1 MRATRPG
8 DREGA
13 EPTQHQRRRLLDAT
27 GDRGRVRA
35 TVALAR
41 RTETA
46 SVTPKLHYPKLGIPD
61 SVAVVYNTFPM
72 PPNDSDMSRL
82 GALGQA
88 VADARAAHPG
98 ATLADLY
105 DPDLMP
111 SNLRP
116 RTVMSSVMRW
126 RSCVMGL
133 LPLGLSGHENTPM
146 LSLAGEAV
154 DDHLSMR
161 EKRGSGLAPASRA
174 ARSASTCLV

>member
-1 MRATRPG
+1 M
-8 DREGA
+8 
-13 EPTQHQRRRLLDAT
+13 
-27 GDRGRVRA
+27 RA

-111 SNLRP
+111 SNLR
-116 RTVMSSVMRW
+116 RAHQVLDR
-126 RSCVMGL
+126 
-133 LPLGLSGHENTPM
+133 
-146 LSLAGEAV
+146 AV
-154 DDHLSMR
+154 DRLYRQIGFASERERVEHLFMR
-161 EKRGSGLAPASRA
+161 YEKMYTPLE
-174 ARSASTCLV
+174 SASKSKRRKRRSKKAERRYSDFESDELSTW